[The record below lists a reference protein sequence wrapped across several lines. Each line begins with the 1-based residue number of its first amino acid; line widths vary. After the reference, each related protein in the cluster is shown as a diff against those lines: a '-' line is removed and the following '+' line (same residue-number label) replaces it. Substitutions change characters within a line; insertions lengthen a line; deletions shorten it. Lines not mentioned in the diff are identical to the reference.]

1 MTLVGAPNLA
11 RIPRGAI
18 FIGAPSDDGRNA
30 KEHIFVDEFFIGRFP
45 VTQEEYAA
53 FVRATGYP
61 APSVRA
67 LPLVA
72 ANGRDRLFKDF
83 ARPYVWQND
92 EPPAGFAKHPVVLVR
107 YEDCVEYCRW
117 LSAEL
122 DRVVRLPTGQEW
134 EKAARGGAE
143 RWRYPWGDTI
153 DQTKA
158 NFLTDHLAK
167 ATSGTKPAGL
177 YPPNAFGLYDMIG
190 NVWEWSSER
199 EDAMRIV
206 RGGSWVNSD
215 VEMLRSDYRH
225 KVPDDT
231 YAYSIGFRIVCTE

>member
-1 MTLVGAPNLA
+1 MSLVGAPNLA

-18 FIGAPSDDGRNA
+18 FIGARTDDGRSA
-30 KEHIFVDEFFIGRFP
+30 TQPIFVEEFSIGRFP
-45 VTQEEYAA
+45 VTHEEYAA

-72 ANGRDRLFKDF
+72 ANGRDAVFRDL
-83 ARPYVWQND
+83 ARPYVWQNG
-92 EPPAGFAKHPVVLVR
+92 EPPADLARHPVVLVR

-122 DRVVRLPTGQEW
+122 DRVVRLPAGQEW
-134 EKAARGGAE
+134 EKAARGGAD
-143 RWRYPWGDTI
+143 RLRYPWGDTV
-153 DQTKA
+153 DSTKA
-158 NFLTDHLAK
+158 NFLTGHLTK
-167 ATSGTKPAGL
+167 ATSGTTPAGV

-190 NVWEWSSER
+190 NVWEWTSER
-199 EDAMRIV
+199 EGGMRIV

-215 VEMLRSDYRH
+215 VDMLRSDYRH